1 LNELALSDPGRP
13 SQTSW
18 ARPALAAQSA
28 RHQQACQPLDGGRM
42 MVAEETAAAAVVL
55 VGHAKVERR

>member
-28 RHQQACQPLDGGRM
+28 RHQQACQPLDGCRM
-42 MVAEETAAAAVVL
+42 MVAEETAAAVVL